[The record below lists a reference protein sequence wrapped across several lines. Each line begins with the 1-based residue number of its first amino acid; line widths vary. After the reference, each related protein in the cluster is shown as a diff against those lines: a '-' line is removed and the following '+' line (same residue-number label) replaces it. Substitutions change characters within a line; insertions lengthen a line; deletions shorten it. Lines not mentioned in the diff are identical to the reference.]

1 MGKFF
6 VCMAIIS
13 LIFLSLWFYTRH
25 EPSNQRPFDTIDYIL
40 VEKEKR
46 QMSVF
51 FNGQLLKTY
60 RIALGFSPKG
70 HKEKEGDGKT
80 PEGNYHI
87 SKKNATSR
95 FFLSLKIS
103 YPSPQDESNAAKN
116 GYSAG
121 GDVMIH
127 GLPNGFPWLG
137 SFHTFKDWTLGCIA
151 VRNDEIQE
159 IYSAISE
166 GTKIEIR
173 P

>member
-13 LIFLSLWFYTRH
+13 LIFLSLLFYTRH
-25 EPSNQRPFDTIDYIL
+25 EPPSQRPFTTINYIL

-87 SKKNATSR
+87 SKKNAISR

-103 YPSPQDESNAAKN
+103 YPSPQDEANAAKN
-116 GYSAG
+116 GYSVG

-127 GLPNGFPWLG
+127 GLPNGFSWLG
-137 SFHTFKDWTLGCIA
+137 SLHTFKDWTRGCIA
-151 VRNDEIQE
+151 VRNEEIQE

-166 GTKIEIR
+166 DTRIEIR